1 MLNEHYKGE
10 LIRDEL
16 QKESANLGFLTAKRG
31 F

>member
-10 LIRDEL
+10 LIQNEL
-16 QKESANLGFLTAKRG
+16 QKESANECFLTAKRG